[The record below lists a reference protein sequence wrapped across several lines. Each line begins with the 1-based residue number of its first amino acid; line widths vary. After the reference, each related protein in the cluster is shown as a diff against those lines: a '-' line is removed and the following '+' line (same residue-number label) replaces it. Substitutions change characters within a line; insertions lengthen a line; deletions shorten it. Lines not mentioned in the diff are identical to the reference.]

1 MTNKKYLQ
9 KYYTINIKVY
19 QMFLHFLINVIYL
32 TYIINVRG
40 VNMKKIL
47 ILILTFCAL
56 LTFTGCGE
64 TILQIDGYY
73 WHKNPMGWIAD
84 YKEELEYR
92 IDLTKNTR
100 YNSSEVEN
108 ADIQMVIDSEN
119 SSYKATV
126 ESVRENGVEA
136 YKYTT
141 VTKMIGSYIEKVE
154 NGVEYPFND
163 LIETKCV
170 FKGSSLEPLYSEKI
184 VKSTSL
190 IQTNEG
196 YAVVELDFSYVV
208 TYSGKN
214 ATVTFTENKDES
226 NILDIETEKVYKD
239 VLKNT
244 YVDNEVILFAPRGYN
259 IAGKENFSVA
269 FNSLDVI
276 SKKVRSV
283 YFTSNTGDES
293 KAVSVECNANIN
305 NEDRAVQTVRVA
317 VALSGTFTGANIECY
332 YATQDGDRK
341 RLIECYTKVNDN
353 LGYLKYSLKTVSV
366 TE

>member
-1 MTNKKYLQ
+1 
-9 KYYTINIKVY
+9 
-19 QMFLHFLINVIYL
+19 
-32 TYIINVRG
+32 
-40 VNMKKIL
+40 MKKIF
-47 ILILTFCAL
+47 ILILTFCTL
-56 LTFTGCGE
+56 FTLSGCGE
-64 TILQIDGYY
+64 TILQIDGHY
-73 WHKNPMGWIAD
+73 WQKSPMGWIDD
-84 YKEELEYR
+84 YKEELEYG
-92 IDLTKNTR
+92 IELTKNTR

-126 ESVRENGVEA
+126 ESVKENGVEA

-141 VTKMIGSYIEKVE
+141 VTTMKGSYVEKAE
-154 NGVEYPFND
+154 NGEVYPFED

-190 IQTNEG
+190 IQTNQG
-196 YAVVELDFSYVV
+196 YAVVELDFSYTV

-226 NILDIETEKVYKD
+226 NILDFESERVYKD
-239 VLKNT
+239 VLKNA
-244 YVDNEVILFAPRGYN
+244 YIDNEVILFAPRGYK
-259 IAGKENFSVA
+259 IAGKNNFSVA
-269 FNSLDVI
+269 FNSLDVV

-283 YFTSNTGDES
+283 YFTAVTGDDAAS
-293 KAVSVECNANIN
+293 VSVECPANIN
-305 NEDRAVQTVRVA
+305 NEDRTVQTVRVA

-332 YATQDGDRK
+332 YATQDSDRK
-341 RLIECYTKVNDN
+341 RLIECYTKVNNN
-353 LGYLKYSLKTVSV
+353 LGYLKYSLKNVSV